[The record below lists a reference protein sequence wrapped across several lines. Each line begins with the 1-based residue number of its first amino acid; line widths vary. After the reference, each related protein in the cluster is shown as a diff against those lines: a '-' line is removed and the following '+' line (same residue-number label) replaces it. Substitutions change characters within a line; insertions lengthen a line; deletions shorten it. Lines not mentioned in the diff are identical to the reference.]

1 MADGNVIG
9 KIQTGHRALLGGS
22 EDANA
27 DKMIAAMHADY
38 PPQNTEEEQWS
49 GVLSNYSRD

>member
-38 PPQNTEEEQWS
+38 SPQNTEAEQWS